1 MKIIIFFKD
10 KPNKEQ
16 FNVIETYACPKDNEL
31 SVHKENE
38 TIRYDF
44 DRIKAITTK
53 K

>member
-1 MKIIIFFKD
+1 MKITIFFKD

-16 FNVIETYACPKDNEL
+16 FNVIETYVCPKDNEL

-44 DRIKAITTK
+44 DDIVAITTK
-53 K
+53 E

>member
-1 MKIIIFFKD
+1 MKITIFFKD

-16 FNVIETYACPKDNEL
+16 FNVIETYVCPENNEL
-31 SVHKENE
+31 SVYKENE

-53 K
+53 E

>member
-1 MKIIIFFKD
+1 MKITIFFED

-16 FNVIETYACPKDNEL
+16 FNVIETYVCSKDNEL

-44 DRIKAITTK
+44 NDIVAITTK